1 MLVTAAPRKKGN
13 GLMRDYRLFV
23 TPYSASDEGGTT
35 GDITDIAG
43 LDNLLDQ
50 MESGNSD
57 DQADN
62 ADDGQQTQT
71 PEQDQSNTQQGQQ
84 AQQQQ
89 TQQPTA
95 EDKRNY
101 AFGQM
106 RTQINQLTELL
117 GKVAKANG
125 VEYSDSK
132 DLVAKLN
139 DDAITKM
146 AQKQNVPVELLREVE
161 ALRQDSAAFKAQQL
175 KDAAAIGFQ
184 NVMTTYGLTQEQLK
198 EFAVELDQRGKNP
211 FTQPVDVMSE
221 YKMLHYDDI
230 LNTAVKKAVEEAL
243 KKDSAANQSSTT
255 PGQQQGSNGGSEA
268 KITTVAGL
276 TALLD
281 GMK

>member
-23 TPYSASDEGGTT
+23 TPYSASDEGDTT
-35 GDITDIAG
+35 GGITDIAG

-50 MESGNSD
+50 MEGGNSD
-57 DQADN
+57 DQAGN
-62 ADDGQQTQT
+62 ADNGQQTQT
-71 PEQDQSNTQQGQQ
+71 PEQDQSNAQQG
-84 AQQQQ
+84 QQ

-125 VEYSDSK
+125 VEYTDSK

-146 AQKQNVPVELLREVE
+146 AQKQNVPVELLKEVE

-211 FTQPVDVMSE
+211 FTQPIDVMSE

-243 KKDSAANQSSTT
+243 KKDSAADQSSTT